1 MRGLCIDYEVDSNGQ
16 WLGFVYLCMVPKAHT
31 SILLSPFKRVSLKQR
46 LLVLNAYPC
55 TGQVKA
61 SGLHGTVVAFLGTVC
76 L

>member
-1 MRGLCIDYEVDSNGQ
+1 MKLIAMGNG
-16 WLGFVYLCMVPKAHT
+16 WALFTRMVPKAHT